1 MVSGG
6 RFINGVGLLEI
17 KTDTLVQQLLAGQPR
32 ASTRLAVL
40 FDWFGSPFKSHFLA
54 IPRFRFVLDREQILL
69 REIPRWRLAV

>member
-17 KTDTLVQQLLAGQPR
+17 KTDTLGPQLAGQPT

-40 FDWFGSPFKSHFLA
+40 FDWFGSPFKSHSLA

-69 REIPRWRLAV
+69 RGIPRWRLPV